1 MRARRREERLTGNNE
16 NNQRGQKDA
25 QAAGAA
31 SQRCNQQH
39 GALPAQ
45 PGTTTTQRGAA
56 SSPAAQRVRV
66 DAEQPLDAQAARAVR
81 ERSGTRKKRRARQ
94 TQSAARRHHQLT
106 PSPPGEPAVATTKN
120 AKRRLPK
127 HAHAA

>member
-1 MRARRREERLTGNNE
+1 MRTRRREERLTDKSDRRAGNE

-66 DAEQPLDAQAARAVR
+66 DAEQPLDAQAAHAVR
-81 ERSGTRKKRRARQ
+81 ERS
-94 TQSAARRHHQLT
+94 AARCNTGALT
-106 PSPPGEPAVATTKN
+106 QESAEEEENTKPAAN
-120 AKRRLPK
+120 AKSTCSQ
-127 HAHAA
+127 A